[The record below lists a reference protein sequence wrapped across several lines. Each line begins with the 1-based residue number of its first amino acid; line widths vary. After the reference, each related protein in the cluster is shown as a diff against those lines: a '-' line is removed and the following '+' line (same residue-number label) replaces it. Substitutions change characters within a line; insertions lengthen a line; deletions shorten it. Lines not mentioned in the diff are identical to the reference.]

1 MHVEPSEPFIY
12 AGVPMKYLK
21 KNTIKAFFLFAR
33 SAEEPV
39 NHNSADET
47 LPGILFDKPGK
58 SNAYLDFLDGLS
70 SGEHAELTTLYLLG
84 SEKLRSMPEWQSK
97 LTQLMETPSNDLEN
111 ANPQRIPQIIR
122 RGLEKLARFNK
133 NPHITI
139 PPQTA
144 PETPDEPNQLLIR
157 LCGRFTLDAYL
168 EKYGELDGMKRLLTL
183 LDIKGYLSNPEERK
197 ALGLPPLLKRSPLEG
212 IHLDK
217 KPI

>member
-1 MHVEPSEPFIY
+1 
-12 AGVPMKYLK
+12 MKYLK

-39 NHNSADET
+39 NRHAADET

-84 SEKLRSMPEWQSK
+84 CEKVRSMPEWQSK
-97 LTQLMETPSNDLEN
+97 LTQLMDTPSDDLEK

-133 NPHITI
+133 TPHLTL
-139 PPQTA
+139 PPQSV
-144 PETPDEPNQLLIR
+144 PEKSDEPNQLLIR
-157 LCGRFTLDAYL
+157 LCGRFTLDSYL
-168 EKYGELDGMKRLLTL
+168 EKYGEQDPMKRQMTL
-183 LDIKGYLSNPEERK
+183 LDIKGYLSEPQERK
-197 ALGLPPLLKRSPLEG
+197 AMGLPPLLNRSPLEG